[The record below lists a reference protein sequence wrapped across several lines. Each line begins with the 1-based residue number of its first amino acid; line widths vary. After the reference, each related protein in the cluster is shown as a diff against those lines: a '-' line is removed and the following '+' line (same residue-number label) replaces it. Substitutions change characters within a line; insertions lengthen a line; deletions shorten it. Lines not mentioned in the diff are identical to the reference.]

1 MTQIDDIEQLLL
13 VDKSFQHILKFAPES
28 QRELMTFELAK
39 YFTALIATQIQEARI
54 DELELAV
61 KSFEWGKGTDYLTD
75 RIAWVKRNT
84 PDHWA
89 IHGDELPSASLTRA
103 LIDEDIEKCEQHIA
117 EMEEELKKRRPNQPT
132 KANKENDK

>member
-1 MTQIDDIEQLLL
+1 MTEPTIDDELQRVMDSYHAGGYGEEFEEIKQLISDQ
-13 VDKSFQHILKFAPES
+13 V
-28 QRELMTFELAK
+28 AK
-39 YFTALIATQIQEARI
+39 ARI

-132 KANKENDK
+132 KANKE